1 MTATPTGGQA
11 LNGKSMVEQHNL
23 YMKWH
28 SVSESLV
35 IPVAKLDLWR
45 EISRP
50 GSLNDTHP
58 FCRSNKATAWSIDE
72 HKDELVY
79 LRGLTFIRQFVTWGE
94 GEGYQLIIGEK
105 GGPQS
110 FVKWEIEPLSSTA
123 VSYTHL
129 TLPTSYAV

>member
-11 LNGKSMVEQHNL
+11 LNGKSMVDQHNL
-23 YMKWH
+23 YMKRH
-28 SVSESLV
+28 SVSQSLV
-35 IPVAKLDLWR
+35 IPVAKLDLWK

-58 FCRSNKATAWSIDE
+58 FCRSNKAITWNLEE

-79 LRGLTFIRQFVTWGE
+79 LSGLTFIRQFVIWNE

-110 FVKWEIEPLSSTA
+110 SVKCEIESLI
-123 VSYTHL
+123 
-129 TLPTSYAV
+129 